1 MLKLNSSLRITWK
14 IFWRILLFFLVW
26 GVILSLFIVPFGSK
40 ISKWQKTN
48 PFQVQLYSD
57 IIAAL
62 TILAAT
68 WIMLRFIDHR
78 PLKSIG
84 FSFSHFFRDLSAGLV
99 IGVAWIGVSIGFALL
114 FGFILPVAP
123 VGFSWYVLAGLSIS
137 MLFNVV
143 TQELLLCGFILQ
155 TVRNQSNTVIAII
168 VSSFLFA
175 SYHAGAFKGEWLP
188 VVNVFAAGVLFCIAY
203 IITNNLWFPIF
214 IHFAWDV
221 LLGPV
226 FGLTESG
233 ITNLGGGWKMFQLKG
248 PSLFTGGSFGMEGGL
263 IVTFTVI
270 LIISLLY
277 YYHSKKIT
285 PYSRPQIMSVK

>member
-1 MLKLNSSLRITWK
+1 
-14 IFWRILLFFLVW
+14 
-26 GVILSLFIVPFGSK
+26 
-40 ISKWQKTN
+40 
-48 PFQVQLYSD
+48 
-57 IIAAL
+57 
-62 TILAAT
+62 
-68 WIMLRFIDHR
+68 MLRFIDHR

-285 PYSRPQIMSVK
+285 PYSRPQII

>member
-285 PYSRPQIMSVK
+285 PYSRPQII

>member
-26 GVILSLFIVPFGSK
+26 GLLLSLFIVPLGSK

-203 IITNNLWFPIF
+203 IITNNLWLPIF

-248 PSLFTGGSFGMEGGL
+248 PSLFTGGSFGLEGGL

-277 YYHSKKIT
+277 YYHSKKNT
-285 PYSRPQIMSVK
+285 PYSRPQII

>member
-26 GVILSLFIVPFGSK
+26 GLLLSLFIVPFGSK

-155 TVRNQSNTVIAII
+155 TVRNQSNTIIAII

-203 IITNNLWFPIF
+203 IITNNLWLPIF

-285 PYSRPQIMSVK
+285 PYSRPQII